1 MTNTGRKD
9 DHEKLRYDLVP
20 WEALEP
26 VVRVLMHG
34 AGKYGDDNWRLV
46 PDHERRYFAA
56 AMRHLVEHAKCQPT
70 DPETGQSH
78 LAHAV
83 CCLLFMIARERGH

>member
-1 MTNTGRKD
+1 VTNTGRKD
-9 DHEKLRYDLVP
+9 DHEKLRFDLVP

-26 VVRVLMHG
+26 VVKVLEHG

-56 AMRHLVEHAKCQPT
+56 AMRHLVAHAKCQPT

-83 CCLLFMIARERGH
+83 CCLLFMIAREKEH